1 MFSTS
6 LNIRH
11 APDRFQFLMT
21 MKYYEPKQLIADE
34 KLMVKCVSEWMG
46 HEIDIRKVVVLSEFR

>member
-1 MFSTS
+1 M
-6 LNIRH
+6 
-11 APDRFQFLMT
+11 A

-46 HEIDIRKVVVLSEFR
+46 HEIDIRKVVILSEFR